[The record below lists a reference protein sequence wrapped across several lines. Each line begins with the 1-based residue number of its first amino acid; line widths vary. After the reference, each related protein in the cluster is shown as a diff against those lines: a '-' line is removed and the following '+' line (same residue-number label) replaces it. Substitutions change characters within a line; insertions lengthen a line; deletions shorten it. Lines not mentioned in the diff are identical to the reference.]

1 MSSSLGRV
9 YSFIN
14 NYLNEVTD
22 RALRNPKIEYMP
34 VVGLSSSLLNLIYVQ
49 KGMFIFEAHTGG
61 GKTTFGRLLY
71 HYARRGI
78 IPYDV
83 IYLDLSSMK
92 RVENVDP
99 GLLMRKIEEIMA
111 RPAEYSTKDYVM
123 SSTARNYIEGGN
135 IKFEYILENV
145 KDVPLI
151 VVLDELEKAVEIS
164 APAIPNQLAGW
175 AEAIRVYY
183 NKTGTIPVKVIILSV
198 MTASTREALRH
209 KIAERG
215 RDVEV
220 FTEFRSLEID
230 YDTLTDYLNK
240 LNEHFR
246 LMGLDAS
253 LIGDVI
259 DPRSLRE
266 LIDVLINLRNGRYIF
281 PYLRRAIALSVE
293 RYLEG
298 YQFPPNIDLA
308 SIINALNEVSSRG
321 KAAEKINVKELVS
334 RPVIAL
340 TRDHYYGIEDT
351 RREAIRVWTIS
362 IGNLCRIL
370 AKMLAGR
377 LAVREAEERVSEIS
391 HEPNYIIQYVAR
403 DTFIWFSL
411 ARKAISKSSFE
422 KAISK
427 IYKRVLEQ
435 EVEREVARRPR
446 GVTRSIQVLLL
457 KPSGVPVDFIT
468 TMIRGSVEFRFKV
481 HNLTKDELLSL
492 LGVTARYDIDLDTSR
507 TIVDELVAQ
516 LGALLMSGG

>member
-9 YSFIN
+9 YSLIN
-14 NYLNEVTD
+14 SYLNEVTD

-34 VVGLSSSLLNLIYVQ
+34 VVGLSSSLLNLIHVQ
-49 KGMFIFEAHTGG
+49 KGMFVFEAHTGG

-71 HYARRGI
+71 HYAKRGI
-78 IPYDV
+78 IPYNV
-83 IYLDLSSMK
+83 IYLDLSSMR
-92 RVENVDP
+92 RVEDIVDP
-99 GLLMRKIEEIMA
+99 QLFMRKIEEIMA
-111 RPAEYSTKDYVM
+111 RPAEYSTKNYVM

-135 IKFEYILENV
+135 IRFEYILENV
-145 KDVPLI
+145 KDAPLI
-151 VVLDELEKAVEIS
+151 VVLDELEKAIEPSTIF
-164 APAIPNQLAGW
+164 PQLAGW

-183 NKTGTIPVKVIILSV
+183 NKTGTIPVKAIILSV
-198 MTASTREALRH
+198 MTAPISEALRR

-246 LMGLDAS
+246 LMGLNAS

-266 LIDVLINLRNGRYIF
+266 LIGVLINLRNGRYIF

-298 YQFPPNIDLA
+298 YQFPSNIDLA
-308 SIINALNEVSSRG
+308 SIINALNEVSNRG

-362 IGNLCRIL
+362 LGNLCRIL
-370 AKMLAGR
+370 AKMLAG
-377 LAVREAEERVSEIS
+377 REAEERVSEIS

-403 DTFIWFSL
+403 DTFIWLSL
-411 ARKAISKSSFE
+411 TRKAISRSSFE
-422 KAISK
+422 KAISR
-427 IYKRVLEQ
+427 IYRRVLEQ

-446 GVTRSIQVLLL
+446 GITRSIQVLLL

-507 TIVDELVAQ
+507 TIVDELVTQ
-516 LGALLMSGG
+516 LKALLMSGG

>member
-9 YSFIN
+9 YSLIN

-34 VVGLSSSLLNLIYVQ
+34 VVGLSSSLLNLIHVQ

-71 HYARRGI
+71 HYARRGM

-83 IYLDLSSMK
+83 IYIDLSSMK
-92 RVENVDP
+92 RVENIDD
-99 GLLMRKIEEIMA
+99 LQLMRKIGEIMA
-111 RPAEYSTKDYVM
+111 RPAEYSIKDYVM
-123 SSTARNYIEGGN
+123 SSTARNYIEGGD
-135 IKFEYILENV
+135 IRFEYILENV

-151 VVLDELEKAVEIS
+151 VVLDELEKATELS
-164 APAIPNQLAGW
+164 TTSPQLDQLAGW

-198 MTASTREALRH
+198 MTAPIREALRRR
-209 KIAERG
+209 IAMRG

-246 LMGLDAS
+246 LMGLNAS
-253 LIGDVI
+253 LIGNVI

-298 YQFPPNIDLA
+298 YQFPSNIDLV
-308 SIINALNEVSSRG
+308 SIINALNEVSNRG

-340 TRDHYYGIEDT
+340 TKDHYYGIEDT
-351 RREAIRVWTIS
+351 RSEAIRVWTIS
-362 IGNLCRIL
+362 FGNLCRML
-370 AKMLAGR
+370 AKMLAG
-377 LAVREAEERVSEIS
+377 REAEERVSEIS
-391 HEPNYIIQYVAR
+391 REPNYMIQCIAQ
-403 DTFIWFSL
+403 DTFIWLSL
-411 ARKAISKSSFE
+411 TRKAISRSSFE
-422 KAISK
+422 KAVSR

-446 GVTRSIQVLLL
+446 GVARSIQVLLL

-468 TMIRGSVEFRFKV
+468 TMVRGSVEFRFKV

-507 TIVDELVAQ
+507 IIVNELVTQ
-516 LGALLMSGG
+516 LRPY